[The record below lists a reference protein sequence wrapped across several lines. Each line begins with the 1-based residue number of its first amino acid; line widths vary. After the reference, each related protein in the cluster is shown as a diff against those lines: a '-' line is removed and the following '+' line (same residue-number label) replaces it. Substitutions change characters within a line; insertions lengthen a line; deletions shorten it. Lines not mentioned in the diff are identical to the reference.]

1 MDTGRDAP
9 TAAERAA
16 FEARLRAEG
25 YDEIL
30 TKTIGPDGFVDLH
43 EHPYD
48 VLALVLDG
56 EATIDCGDGPR
67 TYRPG
72 DELVVAAGVRH
83 TERYGPRGYT
93 FLLGRRNRRDG
104 AGAA

>member
-1 MDTGRDAP
+1 MTTP
-9 TAAERAA
+9 TNAVPTEAERAA
-16 FEARLRAEG
+16 FTARLQREG

-30 TKTIGPDGFVDLH
+30 TKTIEPDVSIDRH
-43 EHPYD
+43 VHPYD

-56 EATIDCGDGPR
+56 EATIDCGQGAR

-72 DELVVAAGVRH
+72 DVLEVARDVPH

-93 FLLGRRNRRDG
+93 FLLGRRH
-104 AGAA
+104 GAA